1 MCPWAYQTSLWIRE
15 VRRLT
20 GLEINWRFF
29 SLEEVNRPEG
39 KPHPW
44 ERPLAYG
51 WSPLRVAARLRRR
64 DMALCDA
71 WYAACGKALHTD
83 GRKPHDPAVAKELL
97 ESIGSSADDWDAAL
111 ADETT
116 HDDVKADHFYV
127 INELAGFGVPIV
139 LFPAE
144 GSRSEKAV
152 FGPVVVPAPMG
163 DQALALW
170 DLTVAYTR
178 VDGLYEIKTPKTPA
192 DLEFL
197 RCVLLRYPNLGHSC
211 HRRNGNCKVTAQVG
225 QCKTT
230 CHTSLRMK
238 VPKAVVP
245 ARLIKHPSSTM
256 CAIPSAKPT
265 KTKLIAG
272 VRLLAHK
279 SCKSGTKLRPAD

>member
-83 GRKPHDPAVAKELL
+83 GRKPHNPDIAKELL
-97 ESIGSSADDWDAAL
+97 ESIGASADDWDLAL
-111 ADETT
+111 ADDST

-139 LFPAE
+139 LFPPE

-152 FGPVVVPAPMG
+152 FWTCRGSCTHGRSSPRAVGP
-163 DQALALW
+163 
-170 DLTVAYTR
+170 
-178 VDGLYEIKTPKTPA
+178 
-192 DLEFL
+192 
-197 RCVLLRYPNLGHSC
+197 HSC
-211 HRRNGNCKVTAQVG
+211 LHPRRWAIRNQDPQDPSRFRVHR
-225 QCKTT
+225 
-230 CHTSLRMK
+230 
-238 VPKAVVP
+238 
-245 ARLIKHPSSTM
+245 
-256 CAIPSAKPT
+256 
-265 KTKLIAG
+265 
-272 VRLLAHK
+272 
-279 SCKSGTKLRPAD
+279 

>member
-1 MCPWAYQTSLWIRE
+1 MAQTVDKIDFFFDPMCPWAYQTSLWIRE

-83 GRKPHDPAVAKELL
+83 GRKPHDPVVAKELL
-97 ESIGSSADDWDAAL
+97 ESIGASADDWDLAL
-111 ADETT
+111 ADDST

-144 GSRSEKAV
+144 GSRTEKAV

-192 DLEFL
+192 DLEFI
-197 RCVLLRYPNLGHSC
+197 G
-211 HRRNGNCKVTAQVG
+211 
-225 QCKTT
+225 
-230 CHTSLRMK
+230 
-238 VPKAVVP
+238 KAFTPYLQARDWQSIQNP
-245 ARLIKHPSSTM
+245 AP
-256 CAIPSAKPT
+256 
-265 KTKLIAG
+265 
-272 VRLLAHK
+272 
-279 SCKSGTKLRPAD
+279 